1 MRWLRYCRNGAAL
14 TGPQK
19 FRYTRAILGRLRR
32 GTQVVRERSAKPLCV
47 GSIPTRASNFALCFH
62 SVHRPL
68 PKSVPDLYRNFSFSK
83 PDRVSKPSRHQPQ
96 AALGGSVPRGCNAS
110 KRNAEA
116 MGNGTALTLCDSC
129 QTEKFLEA
137 LLPQS
142 GDTFSPRLPAPRVK
156 RDARPVEWLRAP
168 SAPNPAKRYTQAR
181 QPFVEEKPLS
191 IDPVG
196 RERHCIG
203 NAHTAVAHEDYQ
215 AFQPKRIKLA
225 HDCRLGLQSVAGGKN
240 QLICG
245 RFARL
250 TRDSRSEAGKLWCH
264 NPRTPAVSPTDHRET
279 ERARVTFELRAVS
292 YPAHTAHHRLK
303 PMKHDLTLNHVKKE
317 ARDLR
322 RGLQRRDPEALRRCK
337 AIDPFAGPPGN

>member
-1 MRWLRYCRNGAAL
+1 MLVRFPPA
-14 TGPQK
+14 PP
-19 FRYTRAILGRLRR
+19 IL
-32 GTQVVRERSAKPLCV
+32 P
-47 GSIPTRASNFALCFH
+47 LCFH
-62 SVHRPL
+62 SVHRPI

-83 PDRVSKPSRHQPQ
+83 PDRVPKPSRHQPQ

-110 KRNAEA
+110 KRIAEA
-116 MGNGTALTLCDSC
+116 TGNCIALTLCDSC

-142 GDTFSPRLPAPRVK
+142 GNTFSPRLPAPSVK

-168 SAPNPAKRYTQAR
+168 SAPNPAKRYT
-181 QPFVEEKPLS
+181 
-191 IDPVG
+191 
-196 RERHCIG
+196 
-203 NAHTAVAHEDYQ
+203 DYQ

-250 TRDSRSEAGKLWCH
+250 TRDSRSEAGKLWYH

-303 PMKHDLTLNHVKKE
+303 PMKHDLTLDHAKKE
-317 ARDLR
+317 ARDPR
-322 RGLQRRDPEALRRCK
+322 RGLQRRDPEALRRC
-337 AIDPFAGPPGN
+337 